1 MVFRFGLRGAE
12 NILPGHPFALQ
23 MQQPKSTP
31 VFHFH
36 VSRAHLDTATGAPAS
51 GPAPLHE
58 PEPETPGRR
67 PALHRPISP
76 LVAVARYASVKKRS
90 LTRLVCIA
98 SCLVVGMSL
107 SERLFAQTTNTA
119 TLTPDIFIAG
129 IEGKVEVL
137 RVGAQT
143 WDPAYTNQVL
153 HAGDRVRVPERG
165 RVTLLLSDQSV
176 ERFGE
181 LKIGRA

>member
-12 NILPGHPFALQ
+12 NILPGYPFALQ

-31 VFHFH
+31 VCHFH
-36 VSRAHLDTATGAPAS
+36 VKRAHLDTATGAPAS

-76 LVAVARYASVKKRS
+76 LVAGSRYGSVKKGS
-90 LTRLVCIA
+90 LTRLVCVATCVVLAA
-98 SCLVVGMSL
+98 SLT
-107 SERLFAQTTNTA
+107 ERLSAQTTNTA
-119 TLTPDIFIAG
+119 AAHDIVITG
-129 IEGKVEVL
+129 TEGKVEVL

-153 HAGDRVRVPERG
+153 RAGDRVRVPERG
-165 RVTLLLSDQSV
+165 
-176 ERFGE
+176 
-181 LKIGRA
+181 